1 MNRLALYGSLTTL
14 GVFGVATLEA
24 KNIEAK
30 ALEKPNFIIIFTD
43 DQGYQ
48 DLGCFGSPLIKTPN
62 IDKMA
67 SEGMMLTSFYAQQVS
82 GPSRASLMT
91 GCYPLRTARVNN
103 DFDSSPHPNM
113 SLSEVTIAEVLKQ
126 QNYSTCMVGKWDLAG
141 RTKSFET
148 RLSPSNQ
155 GFDQSIWAPRG
166 NSPGF
171 VDLYLDEKL
180 YEANPDMS
188 QLTRR
193 YTDYALEYIEKAKD
207 EPFFL
212 YIAHTMPH
220 VTLMASEDFLGKSA
234 RGLYGDCIEEIDY
247 NVGRIMAKL
256 KELGIDDNT
265 YVIFTSDNGPWWIE
279 GENGG
284 CAAPL
289 RSGKTSV
296 WEGGVRVPC
305 VVRAPGRV
313 PAGTSS
319 DLVTSTIDMLP
330 TIAKLAGCELP
341 NDRVIDGCDISKVI
355 HGKQSKLDRTFFYYQ
370 HMDLRAV
377 RKGKW
382 KLYLPHEEYHK
393 GIIKIKAIS
402 AFAYDSR
409 HIAPED
415 RVFFSELMLFDLDQ
429 DISES
434 TNVAKE
440 NPKVVKQLLK
450 ELEWAST
457 DIGNYTD
464 GRGVNARC
472 E

>member
-1 MNRLALYGSLTTL
+1 MNEKLIYGSLTAL
-14 GVFGVATLEA
+14 GLLSALP
-24 KNIEAK
+24 IEAK
-30 ALEKPNFIIIFTD
+30 EKEQEKPNFIIIFTD

-67 SEGMMLTSFYAQQVS
+67 SEGMMLTSFYAQPVS
-82 GPSRASLMT
+82 GPSRASLIT

-103 DFDSSPHPNM
+103 DFDSSIHPNM
-113 SLSEVTIAEVLKQ
+113 SLTEVTIAEVLKE

-141 RTKSFET
+141 RTKDFET
-148 RLSPSNQ
+148 RLAPTNQ
-155 GFDQSIWAPRG
+155 GFDQSMWAPRG

-171 VDLYLDEKL
+171 IDLYIDEEL
-180 YEANPDMS
+180 YEAKPDMS

-193 YTDYALEYIEKAKD
+193 YTDYALEYIEETKD

-220 VTLMASEDFLGKSA
+220 VKLMASEDFLGKSE

-247 NVGRIMAKL
+247 HVGRILDKL
-256 KELGIDDNT
+256 KELDIDDNT
-265 YVIFTSDNGPWWIE
+265 YVIFTSDNGPWWVM

-284 CAAPL
+284 GAAPL
-289 RSGKTSV
+289 RGGKTAV
-296 WEGGVRVPC
+296 WEGGMRVPC
-305 VVRAPGRV
+305 VVRAPGRI
-313 PAGTSS
+313 PAGTSC
-319 DLVTSTIDMLP
+319 DLVTSTIDILP
-330 TIAKLAGCELP
+330 TFAALAGGDVP
-341 NDRVIDGCDISKVI
+341 TDRVIDGHDISKVL
-355 HGKQSKLDRTFFYYQ
+355 HGKQKKLDRAFFYYQ
-370 HMDLRAV
+370 HLDLRAV

-382 KLYLPHEEYHK
+382 KLYLPHEEFNNELAK
-393 GIIKIKAIS
+393 SKIFSTYAPN
-402 AFAYDSR
+402 SR

-415 RVFFSELMLFDLDQ
+415 RVFFTEPMLYDLDQ

-440 NPKVVKQLLK
+440 NPKVVKELMK
-450 ELEWAST
+450 ELEWASK
-457 DIGNYTD
+457 DIGNYVD
-464 GRGVNARC
+464 GRGVNARD